1 LSQILQALRARPEL
15 WDLFT
20 RKEEYEGSTRDM
32 MDRFPFYS
40 SADKRIFQPFVSSF
54 MFDQGL
60 RPEYPDGKEFAVC
73 LSHDIDFLYEA
84 PENRWGKTIEAFV
97 GRDFRTSL
105 KHLDGTSRWSN
116 RYWNFDEIISL
127 EKKFNAR
134 STFFFLAGGEV
145 APEHKYPIDDLKQ
158 EMRKLDAGGW
168 GIGLHGGLSA
178 YLDLGQMRKEKG
190 ALEEALGREIVGYRG
205 HFLKFRVPETWELL
219 KEAGF
224 KYDSTLAYSYCAGF
238 RNGMCH
244 PYLPYNLR
252 TIQEIDILEIPLTI
266 MDGHFFDSMK
276 LNYEQSWEMAKRL
289 LDTTMMYKGAISILW
304 HNSSMSGDR
313 LRLYERILQ
322 YCADNRA
329 WLTSCEELTDF
340 WNQRYVHYD
349 W

>member
-1 LSQILQALRARPEL
+1 
-15 WDLFT
+15 
-20 RKEEYEGSTRDM
+20 
-32 MDRFPFYS
+32 
-40 SADKRIFQPFVSSF
+40 
-54 MFDQGL
+54 MFEHGL
-60 RPEYPDGKEFAVC
+60 RPEYPDGNDFAVC

-84 PENRWGKTIEAFV
+84 PENKWGRTIEAFV

-105 KHLDGTSRWSN
+105 KHLDGTSRRSN

-145 APEHKYPIDDLKQ
+145 APEHKYPISDLKQ

-178 YLDLGQMRKEKG
+178 YLDLRQMRKEKG
-190 ALEEALGREIVGYRG
+190 VLEEVLGREIVGYRG
-205 HFLKFRVPETWELL
+205 HFLKFRVPDTWELL

-244 PYLPYNLR
+244 PYLPHNLR
-252 TIQEIDILEIPLTI
+252 TNQAIDILEIPLTI
-266 MDGHFFDSMK
+266 MEGHFFDNMK

-289 LDTTMMYKGAISILW
+289 LDAARMYKGAISILW

-313 LRLYERILQ
+313 LRLYERI
-322 YCADNRA
+322 
-329 WLTSCEELTDF
+329 
-340 WNQRYVHYD
+340 
-349 W
+349 